1 LSKKPSKNAEL
12 NLQNGVIKKLVNLRV
27 TFKTAS
33 IPMLEGL
40 TFENLDLAIEELSAL
55 KSIEECLILQTCN
68 RIELYVVGSFPGS
81 QPGKLVADYWCK
93 KCGADPKQFYSMLET
108 SSGRDALM
116 HILRLTS
123 GLESMIIGEDQILGQ
138 IREAYHRA
146 RSHRKSG
153 AVLKRVFEGALRTGV
168 SVRRKTQ
175 INKGAVSIGSIA
187 VNSLEERL
195 GILEGKKILL
205 IGAGEMGSLVGKALA
220 ARKMQSIFVASR
232 TFARASWLAKILNV
246 QAIPFDEIVE
256 PLAFVDA
263 VIVATA
269 SPHYILTYETVSAA
283 IKKRDTDKLLIVD
296 LSQPRNVDDLIGGL
310 PGVKLYNID
319 NLRSVAYSNLQ
330 ARLDE
335 TRKVDELLKSD
346 FDRLVKK
353 LKQVQVE
360 PLISILYGKAEN
372 KRRIEVAK
380 ALKMIQNALA
390 HQGADANFSKC
401 KQIIEDLSRELV
413 EQTLMEPINN
423 LRTAASNDNLNRIL
437 EAEALFN
444 LKQGD

>member
-1 LSKKPSKNAEL
+1 M
-12 NLQNGVIKKLVNLRV
+12 KKLVNLRV

-33 IPMLEGL
+33 IPTLEGL
-40 TFENLDLAIEELSAL
+40 TFENLDLALEELSAL
-55 KSIEECLILQTCN
+55 KPIEECIVLQTCN
-68 RIELYVVGSFPGS
+68 RIELFTVVSSPES
-81 QPGKLVADYWCK
+81 HAEELIADFWCK
-93 KCGADPKQFYSMLET
+93 KCGADRKQFYSVLET
-108 SSGRDALM
+108 SSGQDALM
-116 HILRLTS
+116 HVLRLTS

-146 RSHRKSG
+146 RSRGKSG

-205 IGAGEMGSLVGKALA
+205 IGAGEMGSLVGKALTT
-220 ARKMQSIFVASR
+220 RKMQSIFVASR
-232 TFARASWLAKILNV
+232 TFARASWLAKILNA

-269 SPHYILTYETVSAA
+269 SPHYILTYETVSAV
-283 IKKRDTDKLLIVD
+283 IKKRDFEKLLIID
-296 LSQPRNVDDLIGGL
+296 LSQPRNVDELVGNL
-310 PGVKLYNID
+310 PGIKLDNID
-319 NLRSVAYSNLQ
+319 NLRGVAYSNLR

-335 TRKVDELLKSD
+335 TKKVEELLKSD
-346 FDRLVKK
+346 LDRLVKK
-353 LKQVQVE
+353 VKQAQVE
-360 PLISILYGKAEN
+360 PLISILYCKAEK
-372 KRRIEVAK
+372 KRRTEVAK
-380 ALKMIQNALA
+380 ALKMMQNALGR
-390 HQGADANFSKC
+390 QEADANFSKC

-423 LRTAASNDNLNRIL
+423 VRDAAANDNLNRIL

-444 LKQGD
+444 LKQGDKKDVSAS